1 MVNTKSLKYTI
12 ERIPYYLFRALYQSS
27 YFAMNKL
34 LLFALLLWK
43 KWRSPCVLI
52 TTSIVFSY
60 SDSERCRDLRSRS

>member
-43 KWRSPCVLI
+43 QWRSSCTI
-52 TTSIVFSY
+52 SIAFSY